1 MTTATAQRTILDRQM
16 PAYDAVRIE
25 HRVVPGDL
33 ETVYEI
39 VRAADFIRAWRES
52 PAVRVLFAARALGER
67 LVSAISGR
75 APVPPAEME
84 TMRLADMPDHGD
96 WVLLGEDPPHEIAF
110 GVIGRF
116 WSGETVWEH
125 IDAADFAHFARPGM
139 ARIAANFSLR
149 EYGAGHVLVSYECR
163 THATDADARA
173 GFMRY
178 WRALSPF
185 IGVVMRAMLGVIEG
199 DACAAAQRRGAGS
212 P

>member
-16 PAYDAVRIE
+16 PVYDAVRIE

-39 VRAADFIRAWRES
+39 VREADFIRAWRES
-52 PAVRVLFAARALGER
+52 PAVRVLFGAREVGER
-67 LVSAISGR
+67 LVSALAGR
-75 APVPPAEME
+75 APTPPAEME
-84 TMRLADMPDHGD
+84 SMRLAEMPDHGD

-110 GVIGRF
+110 GAIGRF

-125 IDAADFAHFARPGM
+125 IDAADFEHFARPGM

-149 EYGAGHVLVSYECR
+149 EYGAGRVLVSYECR

-178 WRALSPF
+178 WRVLSPF
-185 IGVVMRAMLGVIEG
+185 IGVVLRAMLSVVER
-199 DACAAAQRRGAGS
+199 DARSRADRPG
-212 P
+212 